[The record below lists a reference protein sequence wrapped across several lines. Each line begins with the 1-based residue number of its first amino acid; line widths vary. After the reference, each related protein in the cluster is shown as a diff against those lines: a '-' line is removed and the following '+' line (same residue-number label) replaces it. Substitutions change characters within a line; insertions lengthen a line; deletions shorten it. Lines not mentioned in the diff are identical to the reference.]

1 MSTKPIYIALI
12 FNLEIFL
19 RGIDDVINLINK
31 QFPNNTLVFKRYIV
45 NDNPVSIQNALQ
57 DFITLYPTGDRVTI
71 SATTLALQ
79 ESSKFFELQ
88 GLNIPSFSIGATSS
102 IVKTFKN
109 SLTYAPLNKFEAM
122 CLYLIFKE
130 YQMKNLKILYQESE
144 TINLDLISLI
154 DELKIQGNFLN
165 IDIETDILVIGKSD
179 YNIKPKTNI
188 VILGKT
194 DFINQ
199 IVTKDFLN
207 LIPPECY
214 ISLTGVNE
222 DIKDIFGNVPAFVLI
237 PYSIVYNSTTQFVY
251 ENLTDKFTYFYG
263 VYPLYDILFTLNFF
277 TGVQLDLTISN
288 YLSINPYINS
298 LPAWVYSSSSFDLT
312 TNSLIFAEYMGIYT
326 KDIIVGSN
334 IKLFLKW
341 NNGGTLNTA
350 SSFSVFRLLGIV
362 PFYTTKIYYDY
373 EDYYEIYDSC
383 GKLLLTRFNTN
394 DTTYPYSYQNKKF
407 NTGQFIDNKFIVSYN
422 ESGYFSYLEIINDV
436 FKPAPV
442 VNITMDKTPII
453 QYIN

>member
-12 FNLEIFL
+12 FNLEIFV

-31 QFPNNTLVFKRYIV
+31 QFPNNTLIFKRYIV
-45 NDNPVSIQNALQ
+45 NNNPVSIQTALE

-79 ESSKFFELQ
+79 ESSKFFESK

-109 SLTYAPLNKFEAM
+109 ALTYAPLNKFEAM

-130 YQMKNLKILYQESE
+130 YQMKNIKILYQESDTNNLE
-144 TINLDLISLI
+144 IISFINELKTQGDYLTINV
-154 DELKIQGNFLN
+154 
-165 IDIETDILVIGKSD
+165 ETDILVIGKSD

-188 VILGKT
+188 VMLGT
-194 DFINQ
+194 TNFINQ
-199 IVTKDFLN
+199 IVTSDFLN
-207 LIPPECY
+207 FIPPECY

-288 YLSINPYINS
+288 YLSVNPYTNS

-334 IKLFLKW
+334 LDLFLKW

-422 ESGYFSYLEIINDV
+422 ELGYFSYLEIINDV

-442 VNITMDKTPII
+442 VNLSMSKTPII